1 MCQDCQPE
9 LQLDQCIDGY
19 NAFTITTANFTM
31 PAENSVVNVAVS
43 NLGQNTG
50 KWGVIGQVVYV
61 YNAGYMQ
68 VTASSPTSLTLRN
81 LKNTSAGYYMGNAAP
96 GTNILTGSKVSPAGL
111 QGPTGNAAKSG
122 QILIDVDYNDYINN
136 SNSFVLQKTIGIDS
150 DIFVSDKDTVELQ
163 LNLINSN
170 TLVSSF
176 SFIKFE
182 IDDGSNTVN
191 LLPNDFTF
199 FGGIAIPSNIDY
211 EKSIFYK
218 LHISKNTNLTF
229 NIMLEMDTV
238 NNSISGGDCI
248 YGSQNFSPPDSVKY
262 KTLNLGSITFGN
274 PLSLKIYTFSG
285 SGENITINWIKTIKQ
300 KLI

>member
-81 LKNTSAGYYMGNAAP
+81 LKNTSTSYYMGNAAP

-111 QGPTGNAAKSG
+111 QGPIGNDAKSG
-122 QILIDVDYNDYINN
+122 QILIDVDYTNYNN
-136 SNSFVLQKTIGIDS
+136 TTTGSFTNQKIIS
-150 DIFVSDKDTVELQ
+150 LPSAIFSANKDTVELQ
-163 LNLINSN
+163 CNLLDSNSSVTASKVRFILSDGTNLINLLPSN
-170 TLVSSF
+170 FTSGIDLPIPASTKAATFIKIHLSRASATTVNIVIELETGIGNVSGDLIYNSF
-176 SFIKFE
+176 S
-182 IDDGSNTVN
+182 
-191 LLPNDFTF
+191 
-199 FGGIAIPSNIDY
+199 
-211 EKSIFYK
+211 SIVPLSF
-218 LHISKNTNLTF
+218 
-229 NIMLEMDTV
+229 
-238 NNSISGGDCI
+238 
-248 YGSQNFSPPDSVKY
+248 KY
-262 KTLNLGSITFGN
+262 KTVALGPITLSGTLTLTIDTKPGDSNGVSLN
-274 PLSLKIYTFSG
+274 FS
-285 SGENITINWIKTIKQ
+285 KCIKQ
-300 KLI
+300 QLI

>member
-9 LQLDQCIDGY
+9 LQINQCLDGY

-68 VTASSPTSLTLRN
+68 ITSSSPTSLSLRN
-81 LKNTSAGYYMGNAAP
+81 LKNTSASYYMGNAAP
-96 GTNILTGSKVSPAGL
+96 GTNILSGSKVSPAGL
-111 QGPTGNAAKSG
+111 QGPTGNTAKSG
-122 QILIDVDYNDYINN
+122 QILIDVDYNNYTNN
-136 SNSFVLQKTIGIDS
+136 SNTFVLQKSIILGS

-170 TLVSSF
+170 TSVGGF

-182 IDDGSNTVN
+182 IDDGSNIVN
-191 LLPNDFTF
+191 LLPNDFSF
-199 FGGIAIPSNIDY
+199 FQGIIIPSSSDY
-211 EKSIFYK
+211 EKSTFYK

-229 NIMLEMDTV
+229 NIMLEMDTID
-238 NNSISGGDCI
+238 NNISGGDCI
-248 YGSQNFSPPDSVKY
+248 YGNPSFNIPSSVKY
-262 KTLNLGSITFGN
+262 KTTNLGSITFGN
-274 PLSLKIYTFSG
+274 LLSLKIYTLSN
-285 SGENITINWIKTIKQ
+285 GENITINWNKTIKQ